1 MQKLGVGALL
11 NEVDLAWEELGDLR
25 VTTHGHLKITFPDD
39 VVARTQYWDAV
50 NLLGGVPIVDHPVPV
65 HGATVRE
72 RPREMENLH
81 TYADGDFF
89 IASKAAIES
98 LRGYPEIPL
107 PILVDSL
114 LTVQVC
120 LVVNSMAVDVVFGTA
135 LVCAR
140 IFWWG
145 RRS

>member
-39 VVARTQYWDAV
+39 VVVRTQYWDAV

-120 LVVNSMAVDVVFGTA
+120 LVVNSMALDVVFGTA